1 MAVAQGYG
9 KTVTSGSV
17 FAYDTGDIVNCYV
30 GEPTTNYAWKHN
42 PRIDSS
48 YTSYLPNAGSGT
60 LTQNHPGAI
69 RVYNQQGTDI
79 SNYQNGGVTDWTN
92 QRHAYWVYDEILKKP
107 VVRMYNQNGSWQAKY
122 FVPDFTSLTSIGV
135 TAGTQYTISWLQY
148 VENLNRS
155 ANVGLYSNSSTTGTN
170 NFWDGLKSAYN
181 TKTHTWER
189 VSATFTA
196 TNNGQL
202 SNAHSVYMYGMSVG
216 SGELRIADVQIEV
229 KPYKT
234 SFSNTLTRTPTQS
247 LIPLV
252 GNSTLDLSNVS
263 FNSKAQMIFDGTN
276 DDLKVQVSNSKT
288 NITMEGVF
296 YVNLGTTGTYLNN
309 GNDSGGYCIGIGSF
323 FNTQDNQITALFGGV
338 RWILTG
344 AYYEYTG
351 YHHIVMTL
359 DETSTP
365 SIYVNGKLI
374 GTYPGNPPNNVTPG
388 TGFSIGSQWGI
399 RYSNTICPVSKFYN
413 RVLSANE
420 IKQNYEFYNARLGN
434 ELDTYYFTVSNLAA
448 RYTHSTGKG
457 YTMPTTTPAYILYKK
472 PSEQS
477 VGVYSYRELSYDF
490 IGSPPR
496 LTKYGTQTIYSGGKY
511 FTDVTVRKKKKDGTL
526 SFGFLNGGTSQYGE
540 NFYKS
545 IITPHIPK

>member
-17 FAYDTGDIVNCYV
+17 FAYDVADTRNSYR
-30 GEPTTNYAWKHN
+30 GEPTTNLN
-42 PRIDSS
+42 PYTLSDSG
-48 YTSYLPNAGSGT
+48 TDGSG
-60 LTQNHPGAI
+60 
-69 RVYNQQGTDI
+69 QGTVGTRTILSSNHVSINDVNANTRQTHLI
-79 SNYQNGGVTDWTN
+79 SGLTGGATYTVSIEFKKISGTPTFRFQLQNYLNGAFNGTIKFTDTAEIGIEDKEGWQLASWTFTLGAGMN
-92 QRHAYWVYDEILKKP
+92 GLRIWYQDGADYTTYTHAFELRNPQLEQKSHATPYTP
-107 VVRMYNQNGSWQAKY
+107 
-122 FVPDFTSLTSIGV
+122 P
-135 TAGTQYTISWLQY
+135 GTT
-148 VENLNRS
+148 RS
-155 ANVGLYSNSSTTGTN
+155 ATQGL
-170 NFWDGLKSAYN
+170 L
-181 TKTHTWER
+181 
-189 VSATFTA
+189 
-196 TNNGQL
+196 
-202 SNAHSVYMYGMSVG
+202 
-216 SGELRIADVQIEV
+216 
-229 KPYKT
+229 
-234 SFSNTLTRTPTQS
+234 
-247 LIPLV
+247 PLV
-252 GNSTLDLSNVS
+252 GNSTIDLSNVS
-263 FNSKAQMIFDGTN
+263 FNSKSQIIFDGTN
-276 DDLKVQVSNSKT
+276 DDLRVQVSNSKT

-309 GNDSGGYCIGIGSF
+309 GNDSGGYCIGIGSL

-448 RYTHSTGKG
+448 RYTHITGKG

-472 PSEQS
+472 PSEQI

-526 SFGFLNGGTSQYGE
+526 SFGFPNGGTSQYGE